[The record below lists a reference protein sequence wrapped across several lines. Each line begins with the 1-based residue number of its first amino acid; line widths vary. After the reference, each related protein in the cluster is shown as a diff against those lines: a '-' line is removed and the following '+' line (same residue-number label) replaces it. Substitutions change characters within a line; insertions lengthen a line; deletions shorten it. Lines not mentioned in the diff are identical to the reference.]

1 MFTENHEMP
10 IGWPLGLGNMNMR
23 LGVVE
28 NSQASAA
35 EDSYSAHMPSTS
47 FSSFSSSNLDT
58 ESTASFFQDHSVPL
72 GRLIGIRSGDR
83 GALNFPNTSRFA
95 GHENISVRGSHLDVP
110 RRRGAE
116 ISLGLCIP
124 LLFGIIE
131 KLSRS
136 KSSSRR

>member
-58 ESTASFFQDHSVPL
+58 EDFLYMSRFIFPY
-72 GRLIGIRSGDR
+72 RSGSI
-83 GALNFPNTSRFA
+83 LK
-95 GHENISVRGSHLDVP
+95 
-110 RRRGAE
+110 
-116 ISLGLCIP
+116 
-124 LLFGIIE
+124 LL
-131 KLSRS
+131 
-136 KSSSRR
+136 